1 MKAPLW
7 ILTLVMVFLSQR
19 VGFAQFSPGGIT
31 GGGNVVLRHKPD
43 TMRMQID
50 ITGQG
55 TTLKDALDVLKTRRQ
70 AALKRLGELGAAKE
84 SIHAGDAKVAPP
96 DPRQRQIQ
104 MMARQRM
111 MAGGK
116 RGKKAEPATPPLV
129 VTTTLTAEWPVKA
142 ADADELLLLVGTLQ
156 AKIRKSDLGGNSEA
170 TKLSPE
176 EQELMEESE
185 TTNFDYGGEEQAK
198 PGDPRFVFVKKIS
211 ADEQAEA
218 LARAFKQAK
227 EEAAKLAKAAD
238 LDLGALKYLQS
249 TTSTSEQVQQYAA
262 MYGYSRYGRGMMAA
276 DPNLGDP
283 RNEAI
288 GPQSEEVTYTVTVS
302 ASFEAK

>member
-1 MKAPLW
+1 MKAPIW
-7 ILTLVMVFLSQR
+7 IVSLTLVILSQN
-19 VGFAQFSPGGIT
+19 VGSAQLSPGGVA
-31 GGGNVVLRHKPD
+31 GAGNVVLRHKPD

-55 TTLKDALDVLKTRRQ
+55 TTLKDALEVLKARRQ
-70 AALKRLGELGAAKE
+70 AALKRIGELGAAKE

-96 DPRQRQIQ
+96 DPRQRQVQ

-129 VTTTLTAEWPVKA
+129 VTSTVTAEWPIKA

-156 AKIRKSDLGGNSEA
+156 AKIRKSDLGGSSEPA
-170 TKLSPE
+170 KLSPE

-185 TTNFDYGGEEQAK
+185 TGSFEYGGEEQAK
-198 PGDPRFVFVKKIS
+198 PGEPRFVFVKKIS
-211 ADEQAEA
+211 ADEKAEA
-218 LARAFKQAK
+218 LAQAFKQAK
-227 EEAAKLAKAAD
+227 GEAAKLAKAAN

-249 TTSTSEQVQQYAA
+249 NTTSTEQMQEYAA
-262 MYGYSRYGRGMMAA
+262 MYGYSPFNGNLAA
-276 DPNLGDP
+276 VRRLGDP
-283 RNEAI
+283 HNEAI
-288 GPQSEEVTYTVTVS
+288 GPQFDEVTYTVNVS
-302 ASFEAK
+302 VAFDAK